1 MLTASQLDD
10 AFELLRRFCFQPP
23 PHLRMTGL
31 SRAPRRPLCPRRK
44 LTRIP
49 HSRVDSHLILIQ
61 SDSAAD
67 ASETVPVPTLPT
79 CMRAMV
85 LTGHGD
91 LDRLEARCDVPV
103 PRPQPDE
110 VLVRVG
116 AAGLNNTDINLRIGW
131 YSVGTVTSDAPDV
144 AQQLTGA
151 EDSGWSGRA
160 VPFPLIQGADACGSV
175 VAVGCDVPSTRC
187 GQRVL
192 IDPVL
197 RSRPTA
203 RGLETLY
210 LGSDC
215 HGAFA
220 EYVVVPAI
228 NAYPIQTALSDA
240 ELACIPCSFSAAE
253 NMLERAAVRAGE
265 TVLITGASGGVG
277 SAAVQLA
284 RRRQAQVVALAG
296 AGKADQV
303 SRLGAPRVL
312 ARDADLLDALGPESV
327 DVVIDVVG
335 GSGFSARLN
344 LLRRGGRYAIA
355 GAIGGAR
362 VTVDLRTVYLKD
374 LRLLGCTLTEVRVF
388 ANLVR
393 YVEAGEVRPLLAQT
407 YPLAD
412 IARAQRDFLKKQH
425 TGKLVLLVG
434 QQSSI

>member
-1 MLTASQLDD
+1 
-10 AFELLRRFCFQPP
+10 
-23 PHLRMTGL
+23 
-31 SRAPRRPLCPRRK
+31 
-44 LTRIP
+44 
-49 HSRVDSHLILIQ
+49 
-61 SDSAAD
+61 
-67 ASETVPVPTLPT
+67 
-79 CMRAMV
+79 MRAIV

-91 LDRLEARCDVPV
+91 LDRLEVRCDVPI
-103 PRPQPDE
+103 PQPQPDE
-110 VLVRVG
+110 MLVRVS
-116 AAGLNNTDINLRIGW
+116 AAGLNNTDINLRVGW
-131 YSVGTVTSDAPDV
+131 YSASAATSVAPDG
-144 AQQLTGA
+144 APSPTRA

-160 VPFPLIQGADACGSV
+160 VAFPLIQGADACGYV
-175 VAVGCDVPSTRC
+175 VAVGSDVPSTRC
-187 GQRVL
+187 GERVL

-203 RGLETLY
+203 QGPDTLY

-228 NAYPIQTALSDA
+228 NAHPIQSALSDA
-240 ELACIPCSFSAAE
+240 ELACVPCSFSAAE
-253 NMLERAAVRAGE
+253 NMLERAEVRPGE

-296 AGKADQV
+296 TAKADPV
-303 SRLGAPRVL
+303 TRLGATRVL
-312 ARDADLLDALGPESV
+312 ARDADLTEALGPGSV

-344 LLRRGGRYAIA
+344 VLRRGGRYAIA

-362 VTVDLRTVYLKD
+362 VALDLRTVYLKD
-374 LRLLGCTLTEVRVF
+374 LRILGCTLTDVGVF

-393 YVEAGEVRPLLAQT
+393 YLEAGEVRPLLARS

-412 IARAQRDFLKKQH
+412 IAQAQRDFLEKQH

-434 QQSSI
+434 PPWLK

>member
-1 MLTASQLDD
+1 V
-10 AFELLRRFCFQPP
+10 P
-23 PHLRMTGL
+23 
-31 SRAPRRPLCPRRK
+31 
-44 LTRIP
+44 
-49 HSRVDSHLILIQ
+49 
-61 SDSAAD
+61 
-67 ASETVPVPTLPT
+67 TVPTY
-79 CMRAMV
+79 MRAIV

-116 AAGLNNTDINLRIGW
+116 AAGINNTDINLRIGW
-131 YSVGTVTSDAPDV
+131 YSAGAGTSNGPDAPQPPARAD
-144 AQQLTGA
+144 
-151 EDSGWSGRA
+151 DSGWSGRA

-175 VAVGCDVPSTRC
+175 VAVGRDIPSTRC

-197 RSRPTA
+197 RLRPTA
-203 RGLETLY
+203 RGLDTLY

-215 HGAFA
+215 DGAFA

-228 NAYPIQTALSDA
+228 NAHPIQTALSDA
-240 ELACIPCSFSAAE
+240 ELACVPCSFSAAE

-265 TVLITGASGGVG
+265 TVLVTGASGGVG

-284 RRRQAQVVALAG
+284 RRRQAHVVALAG
-296 AGKADQV
+296 SAKADPV
-303 SRLGAPRVL
+303 SRLGAATVL
-312 ARDADLLDALGPESV
+312 ARDADVLEALGRGSV

-335 GSGFSARLN
+335 GAGFSARLN

-355 GAIGGAR
+355 GALGGAR
-362 VTVDLRTVYLKD
+362 VTLDLRTVYLND
-374 LRLLGCTLTEVRVF
+374 LRVLGCTLTEVTVF

-393 YVEAGEVRPLLAQT
+393 YLEAGEVRPLLAQT

-412 IARAQRDFLKKQH
+412 IARAQRDFLEKQH

-434 QQSSI
+434 EIPGYLSG

>member
-1 MLTASQLDD
+1 
-10 AFELLRRFCFQPP
+10 
-23 PHLRMTGL
+23 
-31 SRAPRRPLCPRRK
+31 
-44 LTRIP
+44 
-49 HSRVDSHLILIQ
+49 
-61 SDSAAD
+61 
-67 ASETVPVPTLPT
+67 
-79 CMRAMV
+79 MRAIV

-91 LDRLEARCDVPV
+91 LDRLEDRFDVPV

-110 VLVRVG
+110 VLVRVS

-131 YSVGTVTSDAPDV
+131 YSVGAGTSDIRDA
-144 AQQLTGA
+144 AQSPTRA
-151 EDSGWSGRA
+151 EEDAGWSGRP

-175 VAVGCDVPSTRC
+175 VAVGRDVPSTRC

-197 RSRPTA
+197 RSRPSA
-203 RGLETLY
+203 RGLDTLY

-215 HGAFA
+215 NGAFA

-228 NAYPIQTALSDA
+228 NAHPIQTALSDA

-253 NMLERAAVRAGE
+253 NMIERAAVRAGE

-284 RRRQAQVVALAG
+284 RRRQANIVALAG
-296 AGKADQV
+296 SAKADPV
-303 SRLGAPRVL
+303 SRLGAGRVL
-312 ARDADLLDALGPESV
+312 ARDADLLAALGPGSV

-335 GSGFSARLN
+335 GPGFPTRLN

-355 GAIGGAR
+355 GALGGAR
-362 VTVDLRTVYLKD
+362 VTVDLRTVYLQD
-374 LRLLGCTLTEVRVF
+374 LHILGCTLTEASVF

-393 YVEAGEVRPLLAQT
+393 YLEAGEVRPVLAQT

-412 IARAQRDFLKKQH
+412 IARAQRDFLEKQH

-434 QQSSI
+434 QKPP

>member
-1 MLTASQLDD
+1 MPATA
-10 AFELLRRFCFQPP
+10 FRRRCAG
-23 PHLRMTGL
+23 GL
-31 SRAPRRPLCPRRK
+31 KEVRSSRSLGYVGPLVFLGLCYSPW
-44 LTRIP
+44 
-49 HSRVDSHLILIQ
+49 
-61 SDSAAD
+61 SAV
-67 ASETVPVPTLPT
+67 ASETVSVPTVPT
-79 CMRAMV
+79 CMRAIV

-91 LDRLEARCDVPV
+91 VDRLEDRCDVPV

-110 VLVRVG
+110 VLVRVS

-131 YSVGTVTSDAPDV
+131 YSAGAGTSDARDA
-144 AQQLTGA
+144 AQSPTRA
-151 EDSGWSGRA
+151 EDAGWSGRP
-160 VPFPLIQGADACGSV
+160 VSFPLIQGADACGSV
-175 VAVGCDVPSTRC
+175 VAVGRDVPSTRC

-197 RSRPTA
+197 RSRPSA
-203 RGLETLY
+203 RGLDTLY

-215 HGAFA
+215 NGAFA

-228 NAYPIQTALSDA
+228 NAHPIKTALSDA

-253 NMLERAAVRAGE
+253 NMIERTAVRAGE

-284 RRRQAQVVALAG
+284 RRRQANIVALAG
-296 AGKADQV
+296 SAKADPV
-303 SRLGAPRVL
+303 SRLGAARVL
-312 ARDADLLDALGPESV
+312 ARDADLLAALGPGSV

-355 GAIGGAR
+355 GALGGAR
-362 VTVDLRTVYLKD
+362 VTVDLRTVYLQD
-374 LRLLGCTLTEVRVF
+374 LHVFGCTLTEVTVF

-393 YVEAGEVRPLLAQT
+393 YLEAGEVRPLLAQT

-412 IARAQRDFLKKQH
+412 IARAQRDFLEKQH

-434 QQSSI
+434 QKPP